1 MLDYVPDAV
10 LSALSYPGKHFHKP
24 FPWNIAHPVLVSTE
38 QELPEMYED
47 VTLKVLH
54 TRVPVEVAVSS
65 THLRVTTVSSP
76 CP

>member
-1 MLDYVPDAV
+1 MSLI
-10 LSALSYPGKHFHKP
+10 L
-24 FPWNIAHPVLVSTE
+24 VLVSTE